1 MVRPLQLLRQGLAQ
15 IPIVLDHA
23 DNEING
29 LRGGVT
35 TVDGGRKHARIVL
48 LAGAGECAS
57 LDELSTGAKRCTR
70 SHSDHGKGLHL
81 ICWTILTILKVD
93 ARGMVTSRPGSHLD
107 TVRCSCSRTGR
118 NGHRRLLGNSFGG
131 QLYIC

>member
-23 DNEING
+23 DHEING

-35 TVDGGRKHARIVL
+35 TVDGGRKRARIVL

-57 LDELSTGAKRCTR
+57 LDELRLA
-70 SHSDHGKGLHL
+70 
-81 ICWTILTILKVD
+81 LKVALD
-93 ARGMVTSRPGSHLD
+93 LIQTMARVS
-107 TVRCSCSRTGR
+107 
-118 NGHRRLLGNSFGG
+118 
-131 QLYIC
+131 I